1 MGGLRGLGYV
11 LARARAPRARAR
23 AREYVPVSH
32 NSACACAD
40 GGELHALTRF
50 GLMLADRIV
59 LPCRTD
65 TASIVRLTALLTTA
79 EKLVLRG
86 QSTAVVKCAF
96 FNSITCGSNDGD
108 PESICK
114 HFRPKSKATTASM
127 EIIKKHIEQAAAAY
141 PNIMAPLLSLINQNK
156 SNAFFTAVRNG
167 GAGFAQSEAALQDKY
182 AGDHLSADVAA
193 DLSRLA
199 DLMLGK

>member
-1 MGGLRGLGYV
+1 MQ
-11 LARARAPRARAR
+11 
-23 AREYVPVSH
+23 
-32 NSACACAD
+32 D

-86 QSTAVVKCAF
+86 QSTAVVQCAF
-96 FNSITCGSNDGD
+96 FNSITCGSNEGD

-114 HFRPKSKATTASM
+114 TFRPKSKATTASM
-127 EIIKKHIEQAAAAY
+127 DIIKSHLEQTAATY
-141 PNIMAPLLSLINQNK
+141 PKIMMPLRSLINQNK
-156 SNAFFTAVRNG
+156 SNDFFTAVRNG
-167 GAGFAQSEAALQDKY
+167 GAGFAQCEAALKDKY
-182 AGDHLSADVAA
+182 AGDHISADVAA
-193 DLSRLA
+193 DLSTLA
-199 DLMLGK
+199 ALMLK